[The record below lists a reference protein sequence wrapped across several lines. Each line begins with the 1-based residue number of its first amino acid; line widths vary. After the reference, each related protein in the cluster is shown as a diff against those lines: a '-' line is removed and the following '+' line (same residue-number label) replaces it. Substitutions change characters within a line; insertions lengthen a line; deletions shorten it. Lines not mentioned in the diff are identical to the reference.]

1 MWSCYFKRGFHS
13 NALKIIGIM
22 ISNNRSG
29 KYNNHVHQAET
40 SFLPTIFSSLINRLF
55 HLHKIHWF
63 QRPFFCQQHFWH
75 HINSNIQFKAKIK
88 KKKKID
94 NSSTSAVQN
103 LSVFSTSEELGSH
116 KGILEAK
123 CQRNFKNLSWAFDN
137 LFSRFFSLTFW
148 LHNLKI
154 ELG

>member
-1 MWSCYFKRGFHS
+1 MENIITMCIKLKLLSCPQFFHHS
-13 NALKIIGIM
+13 LTGCFIYTKF
-22 ISNNRSG
+22 
-29 KYNNHVHQAET
+29 T
-40 SFLPTIFSSLINRLF
+40 DSSD
-55 HLHKIHWF
+55 
-63 QRPFFCQQHFWH
+63 PFFCQQHFWH